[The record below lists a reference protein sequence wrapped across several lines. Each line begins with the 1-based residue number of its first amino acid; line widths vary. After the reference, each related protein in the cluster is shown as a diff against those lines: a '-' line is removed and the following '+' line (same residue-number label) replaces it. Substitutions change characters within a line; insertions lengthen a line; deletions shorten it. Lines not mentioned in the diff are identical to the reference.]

1 MRRNRKRTILLAQK
15 HMEGAS
21 IGVNPFYAPLRG
33 SEMAR
38 KAFESSNLHQIRKEE
53 FIMKESQSLIQ
64 KMLARC
70 GSVRIYGL
78 STKSVRSPDS
88 EETLGRALRQMKKSM
103 RSESAEVEFAFREA
117 ALVNPIARCF
127 DVMVIADA
135 RLKLSCVDFRERLY
149 LAWPESEILISVFRL
164 PLSQGDGFIQ
174 LSAEEAPLIPA
185 PLKAMERR
193 SALEL
198 LPSKWDLKML
208 IFLLRN
214 SQKRELGLMKRAG

>member
-70 GSVRIYGL
+70 GSV
-78 STKSVRSPDS
+78 
-88 EETLGRALRQMKKSM
+88 
-103 RSESAEVEFAFREA
+103 
-117 ALVNPIARCF
+117 
-127 DVMVIADA
+127 
-135 RLKLSCVDFRERLY
+135 LY
-149 LAWPESEILISVFRL
+149 CSH
-164 PLSQGDGFIQ
+164 
-174 LSAEEAPLIPA
+174 
-185 PLKAMERR
+185 
-193 SALEL
+193 
-198 LPSKWDLKML
+198 
-208 IFLLRN
+208 
-214 SQKRELGLMKRAG
+214 